1 MGRGRGGGG
10 LLPGGLYPPL
20 KSVRGALLDDKT
32 IGCDAE
38 TRIGHFTVM
47 EEARL
52 ELTLFCPSASSALQH
67 GSFVPHE

>member
-1 MGRGRGGGG
+1 MGRRRGGRG
-10 LLPGGLYPPL
+10 LLPGGLVTPL

-52 ELTLFCPSASSALQH
+52 ELTLFCPGASCALQH
-67 GSFVPHE
+67 GGFVPRE